1 MHTVLLVDPSP
12 NRDVLAERLEMQ
24 GYRVIT
30 RSDAAKGAHLAL
42 SSPPSVI
49 VADLWMPGISGIQ
62 LCRLLRSE
70 PATEHVPIIL
80 RGPEHS
86 GRDRFWAERAGAIAY
101 VGRGS
106 MGDLVRALNTAIN
119 AAPPQ
124 TDGFFTQLGD
134 GELDLSERIA
144 AQLDRALFDSVIASE
159 IRALGTCGSFDRL
172 FDKLSQFVVQ
182 VSGYRWLAVHT
193 LQPERLSVHAHPAH
207 RQAAEK
213 EARAAL
219 GLSADVP
226 EVFQAAFV
234 EDEDA
239 ADQASGPEAMVEAI
253 AIGAEAVGRLAMG
266 GLTSGH
272 EAQRANDAELVR
284 VVARE
289 LGGPIRIATLMEES
303 NRLAMLDPLTGL
315 LNRRAFIAA
324 MERQIALLERHGE
337 GFCLLL
343 LDVDHFKTLND
354 QHGHATGDAVLLH
367 LGITLPA
374 SVRRSDVVG
383 RWGGEEFVITLTIKD
398 PVRAA
403 ARAETIRQAIA
414 NMTVRDA
421 SGVPVAVTASIGVA
435 AAEFGDTVEQLVER
449 ADKAMYAAKSAGRNR
464 VITADPPLTA
474 GQPAADMTALT
485 GQIH

>member
-12 NRDVLAERLEMQ
+12 NRDALAERLEMQ
-24 GYRVIT
+24 GYRVLT
-30 RSDAAKGAHLAL
+30 RSDGAKGAHFAL
-42 SSPPSVI
+42 SSPPAVI
-49 VADLWMPGISGIQ
+49 IADLWMPGISGIQ

-80 RGPEHS
+80 RGPEHN

-106 MGDLVRALNTAIN
+106 MGDLVRALTSAIA

-134 GELDLSERIA
+134 GELDLRERIA
-144 AQLDRALFDSVIASE
+144 AQLDSALFDSVIASE
-159 IRALGTCGSFDRL
+159 IRALGVCGNFDRL
-172 FDKLSQFVVQ
+172 FDMLSQFVVQ
-182 VSGYRWLAVHT
+182 VAGYRWLAVHT
-193 LQPERLSVHAHPAH
+193 VHPTRLAVHAHPAH
-207 RQAAEK
+207 RQAAEE

-219 GLSADVP
+219 RLSADVP
-226 EVFQAAFV
+226 VVFV

-239 ADQASGPEAMVEAI
+239 ADEAHGPNAQIEAI
-253 AIGAEAVGRLAMG
+253 TLGAEAIGGLAMG
-266 GLTSGH
+266 GLPSQAGAH
-272 EAQRANDAELVR
+272 RALDADLVR
-284 VVARE
+284 VIARE

-398 PVRAA
+398 PARAA

-421 SGVPVAVTASIGVA
+421 SGLPVSVTASIGVA
-435 AAEFGDTVEQLVER
+435 AAAFGDTVEQLVER
-449 ADKAMYAAKSAGRNR
+449 ADKAMYAAKSAGRNKVTVAEATPAAR
-464 VITADPPLTA
+464 QAAAEITALI
-474 GQPAADMTALT
+474 